1 MQMKR
6 NLILMIALI
15 YLVILAG
22 GLVRMTGSGMGCPD
36 WPKCFGQ
43 YIPPTDISELPAD
56 YKTRFAVMGK
66 EIADFSAFHTW
77 VEYINRLLGV
87 LLGLSIFVFVIQTLL
102 RFKKDK
108 ILFSL
113 AVLQLIMVGFQG
125 WLGAVVVATD
135 LAPAKVT
142 VHMLM
147 AILLIINGF
156 AMLNRIQTNA
166 KSESVVSK
174 SLIVLAFVLVVIQ
187 IVLGTQVR
195 EGVDVV
201 AKEMNNQGREYWI
214 EQLPL
219 VFKIHRSASIVV
231 LLMILWLSRKSL
243 RLENNDGI
251 HSRLT
256 LGITAIILFTGI
268 VMAYFA
274 IPAFAQPIHLLLSL
288 ALSGVLASWFFSSS
302 TLRSK

>member
-6 NLILMIALI
+6 NLILMIVLI

-87 LLGLSIFVFVIQTLL
+87 LLGLSILVFVIQTLL
-102 RFKKDK
+102 KFKTDK
-108 ILFSL
+108 ILFGL
-113 AVLQLIMVGFQG
+113 AFLQLIMVGFQG

-147 AILLIINGF
+147 AILLIINAF
-156 AMLNRIQTNA
+156 AMLNRIKA
-166 KSESVVSK
+166 KASSMVSK
-174 SLIVLAFVLVVIQ
+174 SLIAFGFILVVIQ

-195 EGVDVV
+195 EAVDVV

-243 RLENNDGI
+243 RLETNDGL

-256 LGITAIILFTGI
+256 FGITAIILFTGI